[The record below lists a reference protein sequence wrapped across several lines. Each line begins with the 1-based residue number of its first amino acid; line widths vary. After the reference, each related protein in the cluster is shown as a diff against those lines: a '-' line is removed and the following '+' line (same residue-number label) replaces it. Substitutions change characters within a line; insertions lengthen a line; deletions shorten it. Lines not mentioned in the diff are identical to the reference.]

1 MKMTRARLA
10 LPASRLCVTLLL
22 LVMCVTALAGKQGTH
37 SAVSIPSPPVGP
49 PVTTTGSIRGLE
61 KAMAGPDGMVVVRD
75 RVSGHGHIRTGHI
88 KFEGTVAPGNSPGC
102 ITMGGNATFSST
114 AVLVMEIGGPT
125 PCVEHDQISVANEL
139 IINGARLELV
149 LINGFVA
156 QEGQRFNL
164 LDWGTFSGAFGS
176 VDSSNAVL
184 PAHLGGDFSQLETS
198 GEVVVELLADGD
210 LNGDSSV
217 NVVDVLLSLQALTG
231 KISLTPTQLAHGD
244 VAPVINGTSVPDGNF
259 NLGDA
264 LVIQQKALG
273 N

>member
-1 MKMTRARLA
+1 MKMARARLA
-10 LPASRLCVTLLL
+10 LPASRLCVTVLL
-22 LVMCVTALAGKQGTH
+22 LVTCMTALAGKQAAH
-37 SAVSIPSPPVGP
+37 SAVATHSPPVGR
-49 PVTTTGSIRGLE
+49 PVAATGSIRGLE
-61 KAMAGPDGMVVVRD
+61 KAMAGADGIIVVRD
-75 RVSGHGHIRTGHI
+75 RVSGQGHIEAEHI
-88 KFEGTVAPGNSPGC
+88 IFEDTVAPGNSPGC
-102 ITMGGNATFSST
+102 ITMGGNATFSRT
-114 AVLVMEIGGPT
+114 AVLEMEIGGLD
-125 PCVEHDQISVANEL
+125 PCVEHDQISVANDL
-139 IINGARLELV
+139 VINGARLELV
-149 LINGFVA
+149 LINGFLP
-156 QEGQRFNL
+156 QEGQRFDL

-176 VDSSNAVL
+176 IDSSNAVL
-184 PAHLGGDFSQLETS
+184 PAHLGWDFSQLEAS

-231 KISLTPTQLAHGD
+231 KISLTPMQLAHGD